1 MPFKHN
7 GSRGRLDALFLFPSA
22 LAFAESCGS
31 MSLAEYGQVIVKAPE
46 ILRCKLEHKFV
57 SQVGISFKYAQRTFR
72 RSQTHDNLGEKID
85 TKLCRTIRLWCW
97 LLHML

>member
-46 ILRCKLEHKFV
+46 ILRCNWSTNLSRKLEFLSSTLNV
-57 SQVGISFKYAQRTFR
+57 PSDG
-72 RSQTHDNLGEKID
+72 L
-85 TKLCRTIRLWCW
+85 KLMTT
-97 LLHML
+97 